1 VPSNETGNRTIT
13 SISYRKKK
21 KQYEVTFGL
30 EKVVLSE
37 DRFTDY
43 YLYVGK
49 EVPAFTF
56 HQLEREANEEK
67 LYQYA
72 VKLAIGGSRS
82 SYEVWQKINAKAQVG
97 QNPKEIYARLK
108 KNGLLDDASYA
119 EDYAEMKSAQGYGK
133 ERILYE
139 LQEIKRVDPAI
150 LEKLEFPDEETKAK
164 EYAVTIAPHFARF
177 PLSKKKE
184 KAYQAL
190 LRRGFSPTL
199 ARAAIADYQE
209 DKEST
214 SRSLE
219 RDFTTLY
226 ARYARQYQYYELR
239 KHLFDGLLRKG
250 YKMEAIQERWEEEQ
264 CKQSKI

>member
-1 VPSNETGNRTIT
+1 MSLDRLIDNIRAKNNPAVAGLDPKL
-13 SISYRKKK
+13 SYLPN
-21 KQYEVTFGL
+21 Y
-30 EKVVLSE
+30 
-37 DRFTDY
+37 
-43 YLYVGK
+43 
-49 EVPAFTF
+49 
-56 HQLEREANEEK
+56 
-67 LYQYA
+67 
-72 VKLAIGGSRS
+72 
-82 SYEVWQKINAKAQVG
+82 
-97 QNPKEIYARLK
+97 
-108 KNGLLDDASYA
+108 
-119 EDYAEMKSAQGYGK
+119 M
-133 ERILYE
+133 
-139 LQEIKRVDPAI
+139 
-150 LEKLEFPDEETKAK
+150 
-164 EYAVTIAPHFARF
+164 
-177 PLSKKKE
+177 KE